1 MNKPRAIV
9 IGAGVAGLAA
19 SIRLACKGY
28 AVEVFEANEGPGGK
42 LRELKLGAYRFDA
55 GPSLFTLPEQVDE
68 LFMLAGK
75 DPRAYFN
82 YHRKDTVCRYHFADG
97 TVFHAPADQESYAEE
112 ASKTFWVSADT
123 VRTYLSKSKRKYE
136 LTKGVFLERSLH
148 RLSTYTRLGT
158 FLSML
163 QLGRL
168 DLFRSLHEVNRN
180 ALTDPR
186 LVQLFDRYATYNGS
200 DPYRT
205 PGVMSLIPHLEQGRG
220 TYFPE
225 GGMFAITRAL
235 HSLAEELGLVFR
247 FDSRVDEIVMNGKK
261 VAGVRHG
268 EEIIPATTVVCNMDI
283 VPAYRSLLPGL
294 KPPSGLEQQERS
306 TSGIIFYWGIRK
318 QFPRLALHNIFFS
331 ADYRKE
337 FDQMFRLHEMPDDPT
352 VYINISAKEER
363 GDAPEGCENW
373 FVMVNA
379 PADRG
384 QAWDDLIAQT
394 RIRVLQI
401 LQRHLGTDIEP
412 FIEEEDILDPRTIA
426 SRTSSFR
433 GALYG
438 TASNTLFS
446 AFLRHPNFRRGVQGL
461 YFCGGSVHPGG
472 GIPLCLLSARI
483 ATDDLPVWS

>member
-1 MNKPRAIV
+1 MKQQAIV

-28 AVEVFEANEGPGGK
+28 AVQVFEANEGPGGK
-42 LRELKLGAYRFDA
+42 LRELKLGGYRFDA

-68 LFMLAGK
+68 LFILAGK

-82 YHRKDTVCRYHFADG
+82 YHRKENVCRYHFADG
-97 TVFHAPADQESYAEE
+97 TVFHAPASRERYAEE
-112 ASKTFWVSADT
+112 AAKTFGVSADA
-123 VRTYLSKSKRKYE
+123 VRAYWRNSRRKFE

-148 RLSTYTRLGT
+148 RLATYTRFGT
-158 FLSML
+158 FVSML

-168 DLFRSLHEVNRN
+168 DLFRSLHDVNHC
-180 ALTDPR
+180 ALEEPR

-220 TYFPE
+220 TYFPK
-225 GGMFAITRAL
+225 GGMYGITRAL
-235 HSLAEELGLVFR
+235 YKLGVDCGVVFN
-247 FDSRVDEIVMNGKK
+247 FGSRVDEIMMDGKK
-261 VAGVRHG
+261 VSGVRLG
-268 EEIIPATTVVCNMDI
+268 VRIIPASTVVCNMDI
-283 VPAYRSLLPGL
+283 VPAYKHLLPGL
-294 KPPSGLEQQERS
+294 KPPSGLDQQERS
-306 TSGIIFYWGIRK
+306 TSGIIFYWGVRK
-318 QFPRLALHNIFFS
+318 QFPQLDLHNIFFS

-337 FDQMFRLHEMPDDPT
+337 FDQMFRLHEMPDEPT
-352 VYINISAKEER
+352 VYLNISAREEK
-363 GDAPEGCENW
+363 GDAPEDCENW

-384 QAWDDLIAQT
+384 QAWDALIAQT
-394 RIRVLQI
+394 RVRVLQVF
-401 LQRHLGTDIEP
+401 QRHLGANIES
-412 FIEEEDILDPRTIA
+412 FIEKEDVLDPRSIA
-426 SRTSSFR
+426 SGTSSFR

-438 TASNTLFS
+438 TASNTMFS
-446 AFLRHPNFRRGVQGL
+446 AFLRHPNFRRGLRGL

-483 ATDDLPVWS
+483 ATDDLPAWS